1 MRLLIV
7 VVLLVAAWQSVAD
20 AQTVVSTPGIHELR
34 LPGSERRYTLVLPT
48 GYDGNTPVPLVVSL
62 HYGGRV
68 SPYYGRGL
76 LQQLILPALGELGA
90 IVVAPDNA
98 ANGWANE
105 TAEAHVLELVDYI
118 EAHYNVDPRR
128 TLLTGYSMGAAGT
141 WYLAPRHPDRFA
153 AAIPMAGRPPRDS
166 AQLDWQTPTYA
177 INSRADELI
186 ELEPAVAIV
195 EALQTKGAPV
205 RITVID
211 GVTHYQIPFYRPHL
225 QAAIEWLREVWSRD

>member
-1 MRLLIV
+1 MRSLIV
-7 VVLLVAAWQSVAD
+7 SALLVAAWQAAAHAQPVAS
-20 AQTVVSTPGIHELR
+20 APGIHELS
-34 LPGSERRYTLVLPT
+34 LPDSGRRYTLVLPA
-48 GYDGNTPVPLVVSL
+48 GYDAAVPAPLVVSL

-76 LQQLILPALGELGA
+76 LQQLILPALGGLGA

-98 ANGWANE
+98 ADGWANE
-105 TAEAHVLELVDYI
+105 TAEAQVLEFVDYI

-153 AAIPMAGRPPRDS
+153 AAIPMAGRPPPGS
-166 AQLDWQTPTYA
+166 AQLDWQTPTYV

-186 ELEPAVAIV
+186 EIEPAAATV
-195 EALQTKGAPV
+195 EALKAKGAP
-205 RITVID
+205 ISMTIID
-211 GVTHYQIPFYRPHL
+211 GVTHYQIPSYRPHL
-225 QAAIEWLREVWSRD
+225 QAAMVWLEEVWSRD